1 VREEREAVDSSC
13 TALSGKHVFSQSVN
27 VVRLPIATIEE
38 GPDVP
43 PSSLD
48 RIRMLAAPLIDE
60 GDGVVHGVVHES
72 FVRQVAV

>member
-1 VREEREAVDSSC
+1 VREAREAVDSSC

-27 VVRLPIATIEE
+27 VVRLAIVTIEE
-38 GPDVP
+38 GLDVP

-48 RIRMLAAPLIDE
+48 RIRMLAGPLIDE